1 VGEHRHEKGQARLE
15 IPLSGDVRIRHGM
28 VEIDSR
34 HGIFQTRPNEPP
46 SCTRGVVCVGFTM
59 NDRLQIVPDICHGKP
74 VIRGTRVLVATV
86 LGALA
91 GGDSMETILEDYPN
105 ISRVDVQAALEFA
118 SRLSDY
124 EESSY
129 DAVA

>member
-1 VGEHRHEKGQARLE
+1 V
-15 IPLSGDVRIRHGM
+15 S
-28 VEIDSR
+28 
-34 HGIFQTRPNEPP
+34 
-46 SCTRGVVCVGFTM
+46 
-59 NDRLQIVPDICHGKP
+59 
-74 VIRGTRVLVATV
+74 TV